1 MNAKIGRPTDSPKNT
16 MIRVRM
22 DDKTVAIMDEC
33 AEQLK
38 TTRSEIIRSGI
49 LMVYA
54 DIKK

>member
-49 LMVYA
+49 LKVYA